1 MLTVSNSCCDSED
14 VLPQTLRDSW
24 ILGRPHGLLLSL
36 QPCVIAD
43 CGQHQD
49 GDSWGT
55 APSDGSGDTHPE
67 FPEDSDVD
75 FKDVSSSVRL

>member
-1 MLTVSNSCCDSED
+1 M
-14 VLPQTLRDSW
+14 
-24 ILGRPHGLLLSL
+24 
-36 QPCVIAD
+36 IAD

-75 FKDVSSSVRL
+75 FKDVSSSFDLQAAIASGRVGLETLGLRSRDEMDMSVRSET